1 MRGMGGGP
9 GWTQGGVEDEDRV
22 DAAEAGRIIKRTWR
36 MMRPYQRSLVITLV
50 VLVGFTVT
58 TVSGPLIVGY
68 AIDHGLSAHHL
79 SRHVILWSA
88 GLYLVVAVSMGLLE
102 RTQIV
107 LVNRIGESFLR
118 DLRKRV
124 FAHLLSL
131 SMSFFDR
138 EQTGRLVSRMT
149 SDIDALENLVQQ
161 GLVIFVTSGLL
172 FFGVIVLMAVLSPL
186 LFIVTM
192 VVLPPV
198 VIASRKFRRN
208 SNDAYLVVR
217 DRIGQTLSTLQESL
231 AGIRV
236 VQAFGREEEQLSR
249 FVGHNQAQYEA
260 NVHAVRLSARY
271 FPIVEFSNAAA
282 TAVIIGFGGLLVHWH
297 RTTIGTVTAF
307 VLFLAYL
314 IDPIQQFSQLFN
326 LVQQSGAALKKIFGL
341 LDTPAAVSE
350 RPGAVE
356 LPRTGELVVD
366 RVRFSYRPGETDT
379 VLNGVSITVAPA
391 ERIALVGP
399 TGAGKSTLAKLMAR
413 FYDPVEGAVRYGG
426 VDLRDATFASV
437 RQRIA
442 VVPQEGFLFHGTILD
457 NVRLAD
463 PDATEGD
470 VHRALRAIGCEERF
484 DGLPD
489 GLDTEVRERGS
500 RLSAGERQLVS
511 LARAALANPD
521 VLILDEATSNLDP
534 GTESVVERALS
545 ALMVGRT
552 VIVIAHRLS
561 TAERADRVGVVDAGG
576 LLELGPHAEL
586 LARGGRYASLYAA
599 WIGQA
604 QERPGQP
611 SANGGSTAGVEGV
624 DRTERN
630 LVVRETAERP

>member
-1 MRGMGGGP
+1 
-9 GWTQGGVEDEDRV
+9 
-22 DAAEAGRIIKRTWR
+22 
-36 MMRPYQRSLVITLV
+36 
-50 VLVGFTVT
+50 
-58 TVSGPLIVGY
+58 
-68 AIDHGLSAHHL
+68 
-79 SRHVILWSA
+79 
-88 GLYLVVAVSMGLLE
+88 
-102 RTQIV
+102 
-107 LVNRIGESFLR
+107 
-118 DLRKRV
+118 
-124 FAHLLSL
+124 
-131 SMSFFDR
+131 
-138 EQTGRLVSRMT
+138 MT

-161 GLVIFVTSGLL
+161 GIVIFVTSGLL
-172 FFGVIVLMAVLSPL
+172 FAGVIVIMAIKSPL
-186 LFIVTM
+186 LFLATM

-198 VIASRKFRRN
+198 IVSSRKFRRN

-236 VQAFGREEEQLSR
+236 VQAFGREDEQFSR

-271 FPIVEFSNAAA
+271 FPVVEFTNAAA

-297 RTTIGTVTAF
+297 RTSIGTVAAF

-341 LDTPAAVSE
+341 LDTEATVGE
-350 RPGAVE
+350 RPGAVD
-356 LPRTGELVVD
+356 LPSRGELVVD
-366 RVRFSYRPGETDT
+366 QVSFAYLPGERDT
-379 VLNGVSITVAPA
+379 VLSDVSITVSAA

-413 FYDPVEGAVRYGG
+413 FYDPLEGSVSYAG
-426 VDLRDATFASV
+426 VDLRDATFTSV

-457 NVRLAD
+457 NVRLAN
-463 PDATEGD
+463 PDASEEN
-470 VHRALRAIGCEERF
+470 VRQALRTIGCEDRF
-484 DGLPD
+484 DALPD
-489 GLDTEVRERGS
+489 GLLTEVRERGS

-534 GTESVVERALS
+534 GTESVVEKALS
-545 ALMVGRT
+545 ALMTGRT

-576 LLELGPHAEL
+576 LLELGPHSEL
-586 LARGGRYASLYAA
+586 LALGGRYADLYAA
-599 WIGQA
+599 WVGQA
-604 QERPGQP
+604 SHPDDPP
-611 SANGGSTAGVEGV
+611 SADPDGTDDA
-624 DRTERN
+624 
-630 LVVRETAERP
+630 VRLTSRH